1 MSVAVAVTVL
11 LLPGLQVV
19 GHPPVLGIVAFALF
33 MALINAS
40 IKPLTHMIALPFSV
54 LSFGIAALVINWLF
68 MRLASWLAISLF
80 DVGVTVNGFWW
91 SVLASLII
99 SIVSGGDAIQRHR
112 IPARSFRQTNSYL
125 SPRLSKRL
133 PSGLPG
139 LVYSQICNTTAASC
153 RSSPTSTVPTAPPL
167 NCWATPL
174 ARVSANCVG

>member
-54 LSFGIAALVINWLF
+54 LSFGIAALVI
-68 MRLASWLAISLF
+68 RLASWLAISLF

-99 SIVSGGDAIQRHR
+99 SIVSGI
-112 IPARSFRQTNSYL
+112 
-125 SPRLSKRL
+125 
-133 PSGLPG
+133 
-139 LVYSQICNTTAASC
+139 
-153 RSSPTSTVPTAPPL
+153 
-167 NCWATPL
+167 
-174 ARVSANCVG
+174 VSAIIGD